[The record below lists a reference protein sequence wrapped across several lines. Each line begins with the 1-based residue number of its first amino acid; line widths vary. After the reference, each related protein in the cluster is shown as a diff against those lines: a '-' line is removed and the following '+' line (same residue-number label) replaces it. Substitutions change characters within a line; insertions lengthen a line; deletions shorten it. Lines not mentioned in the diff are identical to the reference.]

1 MARPNNDDI
10 DLYELLNRADEL
22 LEEKPELT
30 DEFEPEFEESMETD
44 DAFIYLNAANGYGRQ
59 ADQTI
64 RFQPVSTPAQ
74 QPAPHPAAAA
84 RSTQAEKAVSSIRAY
99 NADFRNERERTAK
112 AAKPVYDE
120 TAVIPTP
127 RPMATPAP
135 VVEKPK
141 KAKRKSGCLKKL
153 ISLIALAI
161 VLVLVMNTVFTYPKT
176 DKPIGDRRNGVS
188 SILLCGADES
198 GYLTDTM
205 ILLYVD
211 TVKRQAGLLSLPRD
225 TYTVTDYGSS
235 NKLNSAYGR
244 NGGGEE
250 GMEVLFD
257 YIQDTIGYRPD
268 GYVLIELP
276 MLQDLIDLFGGVDY
290 DVPQDMGVGSL
301 SGAWITLQKGMQ
313 HLDGEKALAML
324 RFRYGYVDQDLGR
337 QNVQKNFLKECMKQW
352 LTVENLGKITDV
364 LELFKV
370 ESFTNLE
377 TKHFLWFGWNLLS
390 IGFNNIYTD
399 TLPGYATMIGDAS
412 YYVLY
417 PGEVAEMIQDRY
429 NPYKVEITRDMLD
442 IATE

>member
-10 DLYELLNRADEL
+10 DLYELLSRADEL
-22 LEEKPELT
+22 LEEKENQPLS

-44 DAFIYLNAANGYGRQ
+44 DTFVYRNAANGYGMQ
-59 ADQTI
+59 TDQTV
-64 RFQPVSTPAQ
+64 RFQPVSA
-74 QPAPHPAAAA
+74 PAPVTKP
-84 RSTQAEKAVSSIRAY
+84 TQAEKAVSSIRAY
-99 NADFRNERERTAK
+99 NADFRNERASK
-112 AAKPVYDE
+112 PAKPAYDE
-120 TAVIPTP
+120 TAVLPTAKPTP
-127 RPMATPAP
+127 APTPAP

-141 KAKRKSGCLKKL
+141 KEKKKGGCLKKL
-153 ISLIALAI
+153 IVPIALIIA
-161 VLVLVMNTVFTYPKT
+161 LVLIVNTVFTYPKT
-176 DKPIGDRRNGVS
+176 DAPIGDRRSGVS
-188 SILLCGADES
+188 TILLCGADES

-205 ILLYVD
+205 MLLYVD

-257 YIQDTIGYRPD
+257 YVQDTIGYRPD

-276 MLQDLIDLFGGVDY
+276 ILQDLIDLFGGVDY

-301 SGAWITLQKGMQ
+301 SGAWIILQKGMQ

-352 LTVENLGKITDV
+352 LTVENFGKITDV
-364 LELFKV
+364 LDLFKT
-370 ESFTNLE
+370 ESLTNLE
-377 TKHFLWFGWNLLS
+377 TKHFLWFGWNLLT

-429 NPYKVEITRDMLD
+429 NPYKTEITRDMLD